1 MKIVGLVLGA
11 AIALTSG
18 TASAGLVID
27 QEQNDASVYM
37 AGFDQ
42 TDLAQ
47 SFQTQAY
54 DNIAGAGIFLQPGV
68 GSTDNVTIELWD
80 ALPNAGG
87 NLLTSASAQGTQG
100 QWVDVFWDAEPIATN
115 TTYYLVFTG
124 NTTLGIAGS
133 TSNPYPFGQ
142 VYANPGFQP
151 FPSFDYTFR
160 TYASVPAPGALAL
173 LGLAGLAGRRR
184 R

>member
-1 MKIVGLVLGA
+1 MKILGLALCA
-11 AIALTSG
+11 AVAITAG

-37 AGFDQ
+37 AGFAQ

-47 SFQTQAY
+47 SFQTQLF

-68 GSTDNVTIELWD
+68 GTTDNVTIGLWD

-87 NLLTSASAQGTQG
+87 NLLVSASAQGTQG
-100 QWVDVFWDAEPIATN
+100 QWVDVFWDPEPIAAD
-115 TTYYLVFTG
+115 TTYYLVFSG

-133 TSNPYPFGQ
+133 VENPYPFGN
-142 VYANPGFQP
+142 VFANPGYQE
-151 FPSFDYTFR
+151 FPNFDYTFR
-160 TYASVPAPGALAL
+160 TYAMPAPGALAL
-173 LGLAGLAGRRR
+173 LSLAGLVGRRR